1 MTATIET
8 LTMHHRAF
16 TAHAARF
23 EAEAN
28 EIATEIETT
37 LDSPH
42 TYREARGLVSK
53 RQRVIY
59 LRHLADEARHQVEH
73 CKKQL
78 QQKEDPNVA
87 PNPTHD

>member
-28 EIATEIETT
+28 EIATEI
-37 LDSPH
+37 
-42 TYREARGLVSK
+42 G
-53 RQRVIY
+53 
-59 LRHLADEARHQVEH
+59 
-73 CKKQL
+73 
-78 QQKEDPNVA
+78 
-87 PNPTHD
+87 